1 MSVNL
6 TREFINNLLYELAK
20 KLNKVY
26 KHQPISITV
35 VGGAAIILQSEFRDV
50 TEDIDIVKDKLLDI
64 KQSALE
70 ISEKFDLNND
80 WINDNFM
87 YSKSFSKKYVKYI
100 KLYKT
105 IYNLSIYVLDLKAVA
120 CMKMI
125 AGRDGTNDLSDI
137 KSIVKETGLTKDE
150 SVLVLTGLYGDN
162 YEESLNVNLDSI
174 FHTSALDRMTELAK
188 TSINKETK
196 I

>member
-1 MSVNL
+1 MSVSL
-6 TREFINNLLYELAK
+6 TKDFINSLLYELAK

-26 KHQPISITV
+26 KHQPVSITI
-35 VGGAAIILQSEFRDV
+35 VGGAAIILQSKCRDV

-87 YSKSFSKKYVKYI
+87 YSKSFSKRYVKYM
-100 KLYKT
+100 KPYKT
-105 IYNLSIYVLDLKAVA
+105 IYNLSIYILDLKAIA

-125 AGRDGTNDLSDI
+125 AGRNGTNDISDI
-137 KSIVKETGLTKDE
+137 KNIIKETNLTKEE
-150 SVLVLTGLYGDN
+150 SVQILSNLYGDD
-162 YEESLNVNLDSI
+162 YKEKLNIDLDSV
-174 FHTSALDRMTELAK
+174 FGSSALSKMTNLAK
-188 TSINKETK
+188 SSMGISD
-196 I
+196 